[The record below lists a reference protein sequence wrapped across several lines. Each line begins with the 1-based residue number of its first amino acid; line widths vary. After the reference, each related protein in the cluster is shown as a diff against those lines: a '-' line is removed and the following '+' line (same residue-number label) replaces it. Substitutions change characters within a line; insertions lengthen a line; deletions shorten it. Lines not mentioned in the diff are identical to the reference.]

1 MGDREALLKTIARL
15 EARLTDLQARLPA
28 HSIPPSMI
36 AEWDELDEEL
46 AEARARL
53 MGENIS
59 AQNTDEAGLSK

>member
-1 MGDREALLKTIARL
+1 MDDPKALLKTIARL
-15 EARLTDLQARLPA
+15 EARLPA

-46 AEARARL
+46 AEARAKL